1 MWLNLCVVCV
11 LLYLCIVVLVCCCTC
26 VLLYLCVIVLVLL
39 YCLTLVDT
47 CFLFF
52 SVLHFSYIVHFQ
64 PLPGGGFVFLIV
76 LFSGG
81 AVVGAFLLFQRVMSP
96 KKDRDEGGEYPSAS
110 TSTLQNDTRQ
120 PLMSGVVESHSY
132 ATAGGGGG
140 GGGGAASNDAATD
153 DMFAK
158 MLANANG
165 TSAGGAAPAGG
176 AVSANGGV
184 EKQVVEKK
192 ICPACGEEGGVTT
205 DSNFCGLCGSKIRSG
220 STLML

>member
-1 MWLNLCVVCV
+1 
-11 LLYLCIVVLVCCCTC
+11 
-26 VLLYLCVIVLVLL
+26 
-39 YCLTLVDT
+39 
-47 CFLFF
+47 LFF
-52 SVLHFSYIVHFQ
+52 SILRFSYIVHFQ

-140 GGGGAASNDAATD
+140 GGGAASNDAATD

-165 TSAGGAAPAGG
+165 TSAPEGGAAP
-176 AVSANGGV
+176 ANGGV